1 MKNTTMILLACLVL
15 FFITG
20 CNEPASVGN
29 VSVEENSSEEG
40 EIMDPVE
47 NDDVPFSK
55 PEDSDR
61 QEEQQMEPQLTL
73 SEIKEQLIEVYGR
86 QVPVQWGERVSGVKN
101 SIDTN
106 DKVIALTFDACG
118 GGRLGNG
125 YDEELI
131 DFLIENNIPATL
143 FISGGWIDNNEE
155 VFAKLA
161 KVPTF
166 SIQNHGYRHRPLS
179 VNGQSAYGIKGTGS
193 VAEVI
198 DEIILNDE
206 KIAEIT
212 GKRTQYFRS
221 GTAFYD
227 DVAVNIAN
235 ELGKTVVN
243 FSVVGDGG
251 ARFSQQQVHNAV
263 VRAKPGAIVLLHM
276 NRPDT
281 EIAAG
286 VRSAVLEL
294 QKQNVSFVTL
304 DEYHK
309 YLSEEVIN

>member
-1 MKNTTMILLACLVL
+1 M
-15 FFITG
+15 
-20 CNEPASVGN
+20 GN

-61 QEEQQMEPQLTL
+61 QEEQQREPQLTL
-73 SEIKEQLIEVYGR
+73 SEIKEQFIEVYGR

-131 DFLIENNIPATL
+131 DFLLENNIPATL
-143 FISGGWIDNNEE
+143 FISGDWIDNNEE
-155 VFAKLA
+155 VFAELA

-286 VRSAVLEL
+286 VMSAVLEL